1 MKPASKKVQEED
13 EAEEEQGPTG
23 WRRHKQIYTVR
34 KKGRSDLS
42 YKRKFLVQVSH
53 SMPQWEEIYQTLK
66 DLAEKESSKPFDE
79 LKELLLAERAKL
91 YDAYKKTTE
100 E

>member
-1 MKPASKKVQEED
+1 M
-13 EAEEEQGPTG
+13 
-23 WRRHKQIYTVR
+23 
-34 KKGRSDLS
+34 S
-42 YKRKFLVQVSH
+42 YKLSSNKKKLLVQVPH

-91 YDAYKKTTE
+91 YYDAYKE
-100 E
+100 APQD